1 MEGEGSIV
9 TMVLPRVEGSA
20 DATIARATAAAA
32 AAAAAKG
39 LTRREEEDSLR
50 RKRVVEASLY
60 DHLRARLEWSSGLA
74 QGEKE
79 E

>member
-1 MEGEGSIV
+1 
-9 TMVLPRVEGSA
+9 MVLPRVEGSA